1 METERTAARRITVAW
16 LAACVLTVVS
26 ALVATVTD
34 SAEHRASTLVS
45 VLVLG
50 LGAAKAWL
58 ILDEFMEIRTAP
70 TWLRL
75 AARGWLAVLVAGIV
89 VLYLQ

>member
-1 METERTAARRITVAW
+1 MDTDRTAGRRITVAW
-16 LAACVLTVVS
+16 LAACALTVVS

-50 LGAAKAWL
+50 MGATKAWL
-58 ILDEFMEIRTAP
+58 ILDEFMEIRLAP

-75 AARGWLAVLVAGIV
+75 TARGWLAMLVVGIV

>member
-1 METERTAARRITVAW
+1 MDTDRTATRRITVAW
-16 LAACVLTVVS
+16 LAACLLTVVS

-34 SAEHRASTLVS
+34 SGEHRASTLVS

-58 ILDEFMEIRTAP
+58 ILEEFMEIRVAP
-70 TWLRL
+70 TWLQ
-75 AARGWLAVLVAGIV
+75 AVARGWLAVLVLGIV